1 MSHTLRK
8 SFGARLLKLRD
19 DAGLTQGQ
27 LSEKSDISI
36 QHIGNLERGVKE
48 PCLGKMDKLA
58 KALGIKLSQLLQDV
72 D

>member
-1 MSHTLRK
+1 MPSTLRK

-58 KALGIKLSQLLQDV
+58 KALGVKISQLV
-72 D
+72 DGID